1 MSAESMTKW
10 LDVAWKVAVFVG
22 FVSVLYF
29 NSLYVTKSEFSDFRK
44 ETTSALGDVQARLNL
59 IEKTLA
65 VISEKLQNDGRQ
77 DQAIAEMEKRVRELE
92 KFHNQR
98 QSTRS

>member
-1 MSAESMTKW
+1 MSAEVSKW
-10 LDVAWKVAVFVG
+10 LDIAWKAAIVVG

-29 NSLYVTKSEFSDFRK
+29 NSLYVTKHEFSDFRK
-44 ETTSALGDVQARLNL
+44 ETVTALDSVQDRLNL

-77 DQAIAEMEKRVRELE
+77 DSTIAELEKRVRDLE
-92 KFHNQR
+92 KR
-98 QSTRS
+98 K

>member
-1 MSAESMTKW
+1 MSAEVNKW
-10 LDVAWKVAVFVG
+10 IDIAWKAAVFVG

-44 ETTSALGDVQARLNL
+44 ETTTALDSVQDRLNL

-65 VISEKLQNDGRQ
+65 VISEKLQNDVRQ
-77 DQAIAEMEKRVRELE
+77 DQSISEMEKRVRELE
-92 KFHNQR
+92 RKK
-98 QSTRS
+98 